1 MPIIL
6 DVSVIA
12 IIVIFTVIGIK
23 HGAVREIVSIVSIF
37 VALFLALWLSNLAS
51 SYVYNNFA
59 EESVR
64 NSIYSSVEGAK
75 SSDVVTLIE
84 NLPEKIINAGSTVDV
99 DISAELKQNIGNN
112 DDIVAKTTD
121 IITEK
126 VAKPLTVAFIR
137 IIIFIILFIILK
149 ILLNLLCKALNIVS
163 KIPVIGTL
171 NKVLGGGIGFVKGVV
186 IALIICYVFIICL
199 KFSVN
204 GMLGITYQTVENST
218 LFKFLSDILA

>member
-12 IIVIFTVIGIK
+12 IIVIFTVVGIK

-64 NSIYSSVEGAK
+64 NSIYSSVEEAK

-137 IIIFIILFIILK
+137 IIIFIIL
-149 ILLNLLCKALNIVS
+149 CS
-163 KIPVIGTL
+163 
-171 NKVLGGGIGFVKGVV
+171 
-186 IALIICYVFIICL
+186 CC
-199 KFSVN
+199 
-204 GMLGITYQTVENST
+204 
-218 LFKFLSDILA
+218 

>member
-6 DVSVIA
+6 DISVIA
-12 IIVIFTVIGIK
+12 IIVIFTIVGIK
-23 HGAVREIVSIVSIF
+23 HGAVREIVSIVSVF

-51 SYVYNNFA
+51 SYIYNNFA

-64 NSIYSSVEGAK
+64 NSIYQSVEGTK
-75 SSDVVTLIE
+75 SSDVVTLID
-84 NLPEKIINAGSTVDV
+84 NLPDKLINAGSTVDV

-137 IIIFIILFIILK
+137 IIVFIVLFIVFK
-149 ILLNLLCKALNIVS
+149 ILLQFLCKALNIVS
-163 KIPVIGTL
+163 KIPIIGTL
-171 NKVLGGGIGFVKGVV
+171 NRVLGGGVGFVKGIV
-186 IALIICYVFIICL
+186 IASIICYVVIICL

-204 GMLGITYQTVENST
+204 GMLGITYHTVENST